1 MMAFWRFWRFEED
14 LTLSLSW
21 FQIKG
26 HPVNT
31 EFLLPPS
38 VSVLTGFDR
47 TYQALN
53 QTLQT
58 TNINY
63 EKLLG
68 YQVVK
73 NTQSQS
79 VFFFKFVHPCLRLFC
94 RVIHYFFKYTV
105 FSDSLYNTI
114 NNLRDTTHIDSED
127 DYRTGCRIRRK
138 PLSTT
143 TVLFMT
149 TFTRWII
156 RINLLM
162 ILFMFYHRKISH
174 VIVNH
179 VTNWLQQPY
188 DQWRAFFSFWR
199 VH

>member
-21 FQIKG
+21 IQIKG

-73 NTQSQS
+73 NTQFQS

-94 RVIHYFFKYTV
+94 RVINYFFKYTV
-105 FSDSLYNTI
+105 FSDSLYQI
-114 NNLRDTTHIDSED
+114 
-127 DYRTGCRIRRK
+127 
-138 PLSTT
+138 PLITDVIQLT
-143 TVLFMT
+143 LILKMT
-149 TFTRWII
+149 TAQAVELSVSHCQQQQFYSGLRSPGGSSESSYLWFFLCFTKFWYVVII
-156 RINLLM
+156 L
-162 ILFMFYHRKISH
+162 
-174 VIVNH
+174 
-179 VTNWLQQPY
+179 
-188 DQWRAFFSFWR
+188 
-199 VH
+199 